1 MPAAPRGLL
10 VRSTHFNGR
19 ADISGAFP
27 PRLAEQAV
35 QCLFVSMNCRTVF
48 SIAPLCALTACQSP
62 GALAQKA
69 PAWTAVYQVSYEAMA
84 NCLVE
89 RERLPWVTVTPS
101 TYPAERR
108 ATVAVAA
115 PTGSALGVYDIRQIS
130 GRDTEVAYRSIYG
143 GPGSGAGGDALEKA
157 NRCGNPA

>member
-1 MPAAPRGLL
+1 MPTLRNF
-10 VRSTHFNGR
+10 T
-19 ADISGAFP
+19 
-27 PRLAEQAV
+27 EQRMF
-35 QCLFVSMNCRTVF
+35 LSMNGGTVF
-48 SIAPLCALTACQSP
+48 SITALSALTACQSP

-69 PAWTAVYQVSYEAMA
+69 PAWTAVYQVSYESMA

-89 RERLPWVTVTPS
+89 RERLPLVTVTPS

>member
-1 MPAAPRGLL
+1 MK
-10 VRSTHFNGR
+10 
-19 ADISGAFP
+19 
-27 PRLAEQAV
+27 
-35 QCLFVSMNCRTVF
+35 CRTVS
-48 SIAPLCALTACQSP
+48 SIAALCALTACQSP
-62 GALAQKA
+62 AGLAQNA
-69 PAWTAVYQVSYEAMA
+69 PAWTATYQVPYDIMA

-101 TYPAERR
+101 IYPPERR
-108 ATVAVAA
+108 ATITVTA

-130 GRDTEVAYRSIYG
+130 ERATDVGYRSIYG

>member
-1 MPAAPRGLL
+1 MPTLRNF
-10 VRSTHFNGR
+10 T
-19 ADISGAFP
+19 
-27 PRLAEQAV
+27 EQRMF
-35 QCLFVSMNCRTVF
+35 LSMNCRTVF
-48 SIAPLCALTACQSP
+48 SITALSALTACQSP

-69 PAWTAVYQVSYEAMA
+69 PAWTAVYQVSYESMA

-89 RERLPWVTVTPS
+89 RERLPLVTVTPS

-108 ATVAVAA
+108 ATVSVAA